1 MAIYENVDWIVVTE
15 EITAGSTKTT
25 YVWVATALR
34 PNNDSLAT
42 LKTQPIWQINKYVQT
57 TSWGTVSTNEFQPAT
72 ETEVGNGF
80 YVRTTDP
87 IFIRDNRA
95 TLQYL

>member
-42 LKTQPIWQINKYVQT
+42 LKTQPIWKINKFVET
-57 TSWGTVSTNEFQPAT
+57 TSGGTVSTDEFQTAI
-72 ETEVGNGF
+72 ETTIGNWF
-80 YVRTTDP
+80 FTRTSDP
-87 IFIRDNRA
+87 IFVWNNRA
-95 TLQYL
+95 SLTYL